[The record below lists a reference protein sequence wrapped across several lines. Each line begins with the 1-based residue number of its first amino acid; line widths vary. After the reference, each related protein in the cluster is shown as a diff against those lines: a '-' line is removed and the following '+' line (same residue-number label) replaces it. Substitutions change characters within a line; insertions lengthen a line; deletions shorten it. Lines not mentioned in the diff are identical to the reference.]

1 MRPVS
6 NVTPTNCSEVVE
18 IIEFGS
24 KVTKTVFDR
33 HFPTIKTMKTKMH
46 PFIFVEEKVSRVYL
60 FTSSSH
66 FDPDEKNFH
75 PDPNLSSSWG
85 MDPPPPLETLFLLYI
100 F

>member
-24 KVTKTVFDR
+24 KDTKTVFGR
-33 HFPTIKTMKTKMH
+33 HFPTIKTMNTKMH
-46 PFIFVEEKVSRVYL
+46 PFIFEEKVSRLYL
-60 FTSSSH
+60 FTFSSH
-66 FDPDEKNFH
+66 FDPDEKKFH

-85 MDPPPPLETLFLLYI
+85 MDPPPPFRETLFLL